1 MNLECFV
8 IHVFRWNGSFWP
20 RLAGTSSL
28 SAPSNTGPLSP
39 HSWAGV
45 LFPDLNIQQVS
56 WGKKKSTRVVIPWP
70 FDSTPCKCSEL
81 LLLFGTHTHT
91 HTFNVNVKPS
101 WAFHS
106 VLWMCLTA
114 VTVKNEIC
122 GLRRAHCYG
131 KARTKKGWWRKI
143 STARVSK
150 KDENVREERLK
161 LR

>member
-1 MNLECFV
+1 MVYFLELYIYLMNLECFV

-28 SAPSNTGPLSP
+28 SAPSNTGPVSP

-81 LLLFGTHTHT
+81 LLLFGTHTRT
-91 HTFNVNVKPS
+91 HTLSMSMWSPAGPFILCS
-101 WAFHS
+101 EC
-106 VLWMCLTA
+106 VLQLRLWRMRFVDSGGHIAMVGLEQKR
-114 VTVKNEIC
+114 VMKKNI
-122 GLRRAHCYG
+122 HC
-131 KARTKKGWWRKI
+131 K
-143 STARVSK
+143 SK
-150 KDENVREERLK
+150 
-161 LR
+161 